1 MDGLFFYWVIW
12 MAWVCIMFFVSK
24 KVSYRFILLFH
35 LLAVI
40 VLSRYILTIYSFS
53 IQLSGIYLFVIMCIM
68 IRKYSFY
75 KIVGVILN
83 TFIVAMGYASFQFF
97 VLLDPIWVMMEPSY
111 LQCLFMN
118 YLVLLLA
125 KNWRMRLL
133 VLQLGMITGDL
144 VYGGVL
150 TYQNLPYI
158 SLSFSWH
165 DAITMV
171 LIVQLL
177 WSYLEFVTKWLYKQ
191 SQIRFFAKN
200 RKNIRI

>member
-1 MDGLFFYWVIW
+1 
-12 MAWVCIMFFVSK
+12 MAWVCTMFFIPK
-24 KVSYRFILLFH
+24 KVSYRFSLLFH
-35 LLAVI
+35 LLAVM
-40 VLSRYILTIYSFS
+40 VLSRYIVTMYSFP
-53 IQLSGIYLFVIMCIM
+53 IQLSGLYLFVIMCIM

-83 TFIVAMGYASFQFF
+83 SFIIAMAYASFQFF
-97 VLLDPIWVMMEPSY
+97 VLLDPIWVMMKPVY

-133 VLQLGMITGDL
+133 VLLLGMIMGDL

-150 TYQNLPYI
+150 TYQKLTYV

-171 LIVQLL
+171 LIVQIL
-177 WSYLEFVTKWLYKQ
+177 WSYLEFVSKWLYKQ
-191 SQIRFFAKN
+191 FQNKLLAKN